1 MNEIILRPSD
11 IVTICAAI
19 ATIYGCYV
27 ILRKPFQKLDDHE
40 RRLIRLEDLSKERKM
55 TDQLILK
62 SLNAITN
69 HMIDGNSIQKLKDA
83 RDELQNNIIE
93 GHQ

>member
-1 MNEIILRPSD
+1 M
-11 IVTICAAI
+11 TICAAI

-27 ILRKPFQKLDDHE
+27 IIRKPFARIDDHE
-40 RRLIRLEDLSKERKM
+40 RRIGNLEEAGTERRK

-69 HMIDGNSIQKLKDA
+69 HMIDGNGIEKLKDA
-83 RDELQNNIIE
+83 RNELQNNIIE
-93 GHQ
+93 HHR

>member
-1 MNEIILRPSD
+1 MNNLILHPSD

-19 ATIYGCYV
+19 ATVYGCYV
-27 ILRKPFQKLDDHE
+27 IIRKPFAKIDDHE
-40 RRLIRLEDLSKERKM
+40 RRIGHLENLGEERKD
-55 TDQLILK
+55 TDRLILK

-69 HMIDGNSIQKLKDA
+69 HMIDGTGTDKLREV

-93 GHQ
+93 HHH

>member
-1 MNEIILRPSD
+1 MDKVVLHLSD

-27 ILRKPFQKLDDHE
+27 IIRKPFRKLDDHD
-40 RRLIRLEDLSKERKM
+40 RRIGHLEELSKERKT

-69 HMIDGNSIQKLKDA
+69 HMVDGNGIDKLKEV

-93 GHQ
+93 HHR

>member
-1 MNEIILRPSD
+1 MPELILHPSD

-19 ATIYGCYV
+19 ATVYGCYT
-27 ILRKPFQKLDDHE
+27 IIKKPFAKLDDHE
-40 RRLIRLEDLSKERKM
+40 RRIVRLEEIGTEQKE
-55 TDQLILK
+55 TDRLILK

-69 HMIDGNSIQKLKDA
+69 HMIDGNGTDKLREV

-93 GHQ
+93 HH

>member
-1 MNEIILRPSD
+1 MDELILHPSD

-19 ATIYGCYV
+19 ATIYGCYT
-27 ILRKPFQKLDDHE
+27 ILRKPFRKLDDHE
-40 RRLIRLEDLSKERKM
+40 RRLAHLEKLGEERKK

-83 RDELQNNIIE
+83 RDDLQNNIIE